1 MFNIWKKLVV
11 LIFGIFIA
19 ATLSAAQT
27 RGRTERVTV
36 NHPPIIEEGSAI
48 SVRLAEDGPFP
59 LTIRLH
65 AVDSDHGDFLKWE
78 IVDGPT
84 NGNVS
89 VSARGRSTV
98 ISYAP
103 VGGVRSNDSIVVKV
117 SDGNGGFETTTVY
130 IKATLDASTYYVDNT
145 NALCSDA
152 GGGLTEAIP
161 FCTLTKAASVAV
173 AGDSVRV
180 LAGTYAETVKPN
192 SGTAGSPV
200 TFSAA
205 PGVSVTGLPGN
216 STNGGAFR
224 ITTKSYIVVDGFD
237 VTGTADYGIILDT
250 SNNITIS
257 NNHVSYSGTSAIHRI
272 GIYLRATT
280 DSTIIGN
287 TSDHNTMDGIRLNT
301 GSTGNMVMNN
311 ISFGNAESSVRNAC
325 GINLLS
331 NSNYNTIIHN
341 ITYANE
347 DTGLNFYTGSSYNQV
362 IGNLTYGNGDHWID
376 NNAAPNNV
384 FVGNTVHGNVTV
396 GINLEGATVPGSG
409 GATVVNNVM
418 VDNGLLRL
426 VGGGTS
432 TGSDGNLRVDA
443 QSQSGTSLDY
453 NLYYLSPANGGTVQ
467 VVWQGAASF
476 TSLDAFKSS
485 QPGQEMNGLESDP
498 LLVGPAAIAERPP
511 SAPFNVAINVGDY
524 HIGAGSAAIDSA
536 DSNAL
541 GEPLLDIEGNGR
553 VDDPFVL
560 NTGNGVRTFD
570 DRGAYEFQPLVP
582 TAATLSIGGHVRT
595 AEGSGIR
602 NVSVTITGGRLLES
616 RRTSTSAFGTY
627 RFDGLEAGWLYIVTV
642 KSKRFVFIDSNQFFD
657 LKDDVLDAD
666 FVAQER

>member
-1 MFNIWKKLVV
+1 MYRIFKHIVV
-11 LIFGIFIA
+11 MIFAVLTA
-19 ATLSAAQT
+19 ANWSAAET
-27 RGRTERVTV
+27 RGRELKVEA
-36 NHPPIIEEGSAI
+36 NHPPVIEEGSAI
-48 SVRLAEDGPFP
+48 RVRLTEYRRWP
-59 LTIRLH
+59 LTLTLH
-65 AVDSDHGDFLKWE
+65 ADDSDIGDILKWE
-78 IVDGPT
+78 IVDGPR
-84 NGNVS
+84 NGTAS
-89 VSARGRSTV
+89 VSARGRSAV
-98 ISYAP
+98 IYYAP
-103 VGGVRSNDSIVVKV
+103 IGDYRVDDSIVARV
-117 SDGNGGFETTTVY
+117 SDGNGGSETTTIYV
-130 IKATLDASTYYVDNT
+130 KATIAATTYYVDNT
-145 NALCSDA
+145 NALCSDS
-152 GGGLTEAIP
+152 GGGLTETIP

-173 AGDSVRV
+173 AGDTVRV
-180 LAGTYAETVKPN
+180 LAGAYAETVKPN

-205 PGVSVTGLPGN
+205 PGVSVTGAPGN

-224 ITTKSYIVVDGFD
+224 ITNKSYIVVDGFD

-280 DSTIIGN
+280 NSTIIGN

-301 GSTGNMVMNN
+301 GSTGNVVMKN
-311 ISFGNAESSVRNAC
+311 ISFGNAEGSARNAC
-325 GINLLS
+325 GINLLA
-331 NSNYNTIIHN
+331 NSSFNTIIHN

-362 IGNLTYGNGDHWID
+362 IGNLTYGNGDHGID

-396 GINLEGATVPGSG
+396 GINLEGATIPGSG

-467 VVWQGAASF
+467 VVWQGVASF
-476 TSLDAFKSS
+476 TSLAAFKSS
-485 QPGQEMNGLESDP
+485 QPGQEVNGLESDP
-498 LLVGPAAIAERPP
+498 FLVGPGAIAERPP
-511 SAPFNVAINVGDY
+511 TAPFNVAINVGDY
-524 HIGAGSAAIDSA
+524 HIGPGSAAIDSA
-536 DSNAL
+536 DSNAP
-541 GEPLLDIEGNGR
+541 GEPLLDIEGKNR
-553 VDDPFVL
+553 VDDPSVL

-570 DRGAYEFQPLVP
+570 DRGAHEFQPLP

-595 AEGSGIR
+595 ADGYGIR
-602 NVSVTITGGRLLES
+602 NATVTVTGGRLSES
-616 RRTSTSAFGTY
+616 RRTSTSAFGAY
-627 RFDGLEAGWLYIVTV
+627 RFDGLEAGWFYIVTV
-642 KSKRFVFIDSNQFFD
+642 SSRRFVFMDSSRFFD

-666 FVAQER
+666 FVAEER